1 MGKSTISM
9 AMFNSYVKLPEGR
22 LRGTLWY
29 HIQSVLKNPWLDQ
42 THIQWFLAEKISKK
56 CFDKLVKNWNIIK
69 IASGLRPSLASG
81 GSRCFSTIFKQM
93 VDPDPSPKLAMAR
106 RLHWNMEKNHP
117 ELWKKVEGGDV
128 AICRNPCRKQGS
140 NGSGSFFCFGQCRQ
154 LAQPKDNKQYRVER
168 LREEHTFGCFSF
180 VQP

>member
-1 MGKSTISM
+1 MENIGKSSSFMGKSTISM

-42 THIQWFLAEKISKK
+42 THIQWFLAEKMSKK

-81 GSRCFSTIFKQM
+81 GSRCFSTIFKVAPRGAPPLLLMMMKPGFRFQ
-93 VDPDPSPKLAMAR
+93 VRKL
-106 RLHWNMEKNHP
+106 
-117 ELWKKVEGGDV
+117 
-128 AICRNPCRKQGS
+128 
-140 NGSGSFFCFGQCRQ
+140 
-154 LAQPKDNKQYRVER
+154 
-168 LREEHTFGCFSF
+168 
-180 VQP
+180 

>member
-1 MGKSTISM
+1 MMIMMVFYIFCTSQFSEFTTVKS
-9 AMFNSYVKLPEGR
+9 
-22 LRGTLWY
+22 
-29 HIQSVLKNPWLDQ
+29 PWLQ
-42 THIQWFLAEKISKK
+42 
-56 CFDKLVKNWNIIK
+56 
-69 IASGLRPSLASG
+69 
-81 GSRCFSTIFKQM
+81 CFSTIFKQM

-106 RLHWNMEKNHP
+106 RLHWNMEKKHP

-180 VQP
+180 VQPWGNKQRKLHRWHFAPAGPKCGQ